1 MRLIDADALKE
12 DFKERLSNAH
22 KWLEKAKDEEIK
34 IRANAVITYICE
46 VIMTIDYAPTVEPS
60 LNLENITEEEIEKF
74 KILWQRANSKGL
86 LAIKEERPQGE
97 WIPTSE
103 RLPSDNEPYEVLC
116 CDIHGEI
123 MIGHPFEDECSECGY
138 SAESEFYEIYECI
151 AWQPLPEPYK
161 EGGKDGVEDVD
172 Q

>member
-12 DFKERLSNAH
+12 DFKKRLSNAH

-34 IRANAVITYICE
+34 IRANAVISYICE

-97 WIPTSE
+97 WIKWNFKTFGAFGDCEYKCSNCE
-103 RLPSDNEPYEVLC
+103 KVYG
-116 CDIHGEI
+116 GEYNFC
-123 MIGHPFEDECSECGY
+123 PNCGA
-138 SAESEFYEIYECI
+138 SMR
-151 AWQPLPEPYK
+151 K
-161 EGGKDGVEDVD
+161 TEGKT
-172 Q
+172 